1 MSTPPSPVRLPAGV
15 RDFLPRAAARRRAIA
30 ERVLAELEAW
40 GYARLIT
47 PVFECADVLE
57 RGLGADA
64 RAAALRFV
72 EPGSGEVVALRPDFT
87 PQVARIAATRLA
99 DVDGPLRLCYEGA
112 VNRLTSAARGPLA
125 QREILQ
131 AGIELIGAGGPA
143 ADAEALAVA
152 TATLAHL
159 GVEAAP
165 LDVGH
170 VGFARWVLAAVAE
183 PARTALATALGKK
196 DRRQVAR
203 AAAGAPGDVPALA
216 EALVGLSGPAA
227 EVLAR
232 ARVLPWPAAVLVA
245 LDELEAALAAA
256 AELQPGAAFT
266 VDLGEVRGFEYYTG
280 LRFAGYARGA
290 GDAVLRGGR
299 YDELVGRY
307 GRPARAVG
315 FAVDIEAI
323 AQAQRAAGL
332 APPPPSPGTLIVGVD
347 LRYPAARVAAA
358 LRAAGVRA
366 AIDLEAGAATDP
378 GRLRYAA
385 EVGWTHVLD
394 LAAATLL
401 DPSGGAA
408 AAIPHA
414 AIAAAADGDGA
425 PLATIVRATVR
436 RS

>member
-1 MSTPPSPVRLPAGV
+1 MTTPPSPVRLPAGV

-30 ERVLAELEAW
+30 ERVLAELESW
-40 GYARLIT
+40 GYTRLIT

-112 VNRLTSAARGPLA
+112 VNRLTSASRGPLA

-131 AGIELIGAGGPA
+131 AGIELIGAGGPD

-152 TATLAHL
+152 SATLAHL

-170 VGFARWVLAAVAE
+170 VAPARWVLAAVGD
-183 PARTALATALGKK
+183 PARSALAGALGKK
-196 DRRQVAR
+196 DRQQVAR
-203 AAAGAPGDVPALA
+203 VAAEAASGAVAALA
-216 EALVGLSGPAA
+216 EALVGLTGPAT

-232 ARVLPWPAAVLVA
+232 ARALPWPTEVAAA
-245 LDELEAALAAA
+245 LDELGVTLAAA
-256 AELQPGAAFT
+256 ARLQPGATFT

-323 AQAQRAAGL
+323 AQAQRAAGV
-332 APPPPSPGTLIVGVD
+332 APPTPSPGALVI
-347 LRYPAARVAAA
+347 AAAGDDRGSALAAA

-366 AIDLEAGAATDP
+366 ALDLGGRNGDDSVAA
-378 GRLRYAA
+378 RVRYAI
-385 EVGWTHVLD
+385 ESGWTHVID
-394 LAAATLL
+394 LATTALHTSAGET
-401 DPSGGAA
+401 
-408 AAIPHA
+408 AISSA
-414 AIAAAADGDGA
+414 AIAAATDGDGA
-425 PLATIVRATVR
+425 PLASIFGSR
-436 RS
+436 RP